1 MEQGPPIA
9 TATIAGLYLRQGL
22 LDQAEALYARLLE
35 QRPGDPTL
43 EAGLAETRRRRL
55 ARDPLTTDSRVT
67 LRARQDGGGVTCR
80 WSIGDQGIRRAAGLL
95 HTDERGR
102 ITVRLVCFP
111 LDPDRP
117 RQEIVVERTQGEIT
131 LRPPRGALTVSAAV
145 GLLAQEEDRFV
156 AIAHC
161 DPLPL
166 VAGGEVDGD
175 DEPPTDTRPADE
187 ARAAHRR

>member
-1 MEQGPPIA
+1 MAKGPPIA

-22 LDQAEALYARLLE
+22 LDQAEALYTRLLE

-43 EAGLAETRRRRL
+43 EAGLAEARRRRL
-55 ARDPLTTDSRVT
+55 ARGPLTSDSQVS
-67 LRARQDGGGVTCR
+67 LKDHGGGLTCR
-80 WSIGDQGIRRAAGLL
+80 WSIGDLGIKRAAGLL
-95 HTDERGR
+95 GQGTRGR
-102 ITVRLVCFP
+102 ITVRLASFP
-111 LDPDRP
+111 LDPGRP
-117 RQEIVVERTQGEIT
+117 QQEIVLEQTQGEIT

-166 VAGGEVDGD
+166 EARGQRGGG
-175 DEPPTDTRPADE
+175 DEPPTEEQPA
-187 ARAAHRR
+187 AGAAGSDPEMT